1 MRRGRAYQAAWQ
13 PYQLDMYSA
22 VTQEGRSV
30 GLEDHALVLALWAK
44 WARSRVLWLSR
55 AACTRRSKSARSAG
69 PSGTTTLP
77 RAPRP
82 GYVEE
87 GTHYMATEPFL
98 RPSLFRVRSL

>member
-13 PYQLDMYSA
+13 PCQLDMYSA
-22 VTQEGRSV
+22 VTQGGRSV
-30 GLEDHALVLALWAK
+30 GLKDHALVLALLAK

-55 AACTRRSKSARSAG
+55 AACTRRSKIASARSAG
-69 PSGTTTLP
+69 PSRTTTLP

-87 GTHYMATEPFL
+87 GTTTWLPN
-98 RPSLFRVRSL
+98 RSYAPACSG